1 MQSSG
6 LKLSLALFLL
16 VLEGTCTFTPTYKWT
31 DQETGEDITCQ
42 QCPRGTFVAKH
53 CTSTSRTDCQ
63 PCPEHHYT
71 AYWNYVE
78 KCRFCNV
85 ICEDREQVKHECNA
99 THNRVCECKPG
110 FRWHSHYCVKDC
122 RKLTVIDDPECDNE
136 VIEFVAHQNFT
147 LENFLRLLH
156 TVSQQDAGRK
166 KVTPRQIRQ
175 LLKTIKNAEPG
186 QALLPQL
193 MRIVK
198 ATNMTHLERVLK
210 KRFINS
216 GEERY
221 MLPDLQ

>member
-1 MQSSG
+1 M
-6 LKLSLALFLL
+6 
-16 VLEGTCTFTPTYKWT
+16 
-31 DQETGEDITCQ
+31 
-42 QCPRGTFVAKH
+42 
-53 CTSTSRTDCQ
+53 
-63 PCPEHHYT
+63 
-71 AYWNYVE
+71 
-78 KCRFCNV
+78 
-85 ICEDREQVKHECNA
+85 
-99 THNRVCECKPG
+99 
-110 FRWHSHYCVKDC
+110 
-122 RKLTVIDDPECDNE
+122 
-136 VIEFVAHQNFT
+136 IEFVAHQNFT